1 MYNIAIFNRKNHPI
15 LISQKLKLIE
25 VADESQLLH
34 QLNFIDGVVIHRSE
48 GEDQNRVLEL
58 LLSIKRQKYFPIW
71 IREENGDRLI
81 RKVAIEL
88 GALAS
93 FDSTSSSDEIVRVME
108 NTFHLIY
115 QNSLKVSGESDKIAQ
130 TRLNELNL
138 SIIMPNNTEI
148 RLTQLEYKLVSLLA
162 SNRNQAFVY
171 EDIYKHVWPSDNEMN
186 TGHKKYRIANL
197 VFHIRAKLKQ
207 HKINPNTLKTVRS
220 VGYLLDTTIN

>member
-1 MYNIAIFNRKNHPI
+1 MYNIAVFNRKNHPI

-48 GEDQNRVLEL
+48 GEDQNKVLEL

-88 GALAS
+88 GALS
-93 FDSTSSSDEIVRVME
+93 GFDSTSSSDEIVRVIE
-108 NTFHLIY
+108 NTLHLIY
-115 QNSLKVSGESDKIAQ
+115 QKRLVDSGENEKGTEIG
-130 TRLNELNL
+130 LNELNL

-197 VFHIRAKLKQ
+197 VFHTRAKLKQ
-207 HKINPNTLKTVRS
+207 HKVNPNVLQTVRS
-220 VGYLLDTTIN
+220 VGYRLNI